1 MKVSYPDRRMVA
13 NCSMKTSPKTIDRRW
28 GVEEEE
34 VTFTSTVGSAK
45 PSHWDRATGSFTQ
58 ERRPQMFPALGV
70 VRVPDFADLE
80 TPPQV
85 VHVPVGAPGKAQVM
99 AHSPAQ
105 SAGTEGGANVHIG
118 SRADGEQTE
127 PADLDDTA
135 TRGAKDQCICSRLGA
150 NRRKKGN

>member
-1 MKVSYPDRRMVA
+1 
-13 NCSMKTSPKTIDRRW
+13 
-28 GVEEEE
+28 
-34 VTFTSTVGSAK
+34 
-45 PSHWDRATGSFTQ
+45 
-58 ERRPQMFPALGV
+58 MFPALGV

-105 SAGTEGGANVHIG
+105 SAGTEGSANVHIG
-118 SRADGEQTE
+118 SRVDGEQTE

-135 TRGAKDQCICSRLGA
+135 TRGAKDQRICSRLGA